1 MPRQSGS
8 AQLAEYDIR
17 VTPSD
22 QLPITREQIV
32 DSDLN
37 ASEVVIVAEEG
48 GTPQLRLHYHIYVKA
63 KLSETKLRH
72 ICSKIGRATDEVK
85 GNAVFSIRKAHSQS
99 IGYIVKGRNIL
110 YHNQSQTLI
119 DQYFKQSEEYRK
131 SKENEKKSAF
141 RKNEKTLADIL
152 KEVEVD
158 CNSTAESVVIEV
170 LKIYHKLGMK
180 FPSRSSLETATMT
193 ALYPHRPIEVES
205 FYCRNLFSWR

>member
-1 MPRQSGS
+1 MPRKSGS

-22 QLPITREQIV
+22 QLPITKEQIV

-37 ASEVVIVAEEG
+37 DSEVVLVAEEG

-63 KLSETKLRH
+63 KLSETKLRA
-72 ICSKIGRATDEVK
+72 ICSKLGRATDEVK
-85 GNAVFSIRKAHSQS
+85 GNAVFSIRKAHPQS
-99 IGYIVKGRNIL
+99 IGYIVKGRNIV

-119 DQYFKQSEEYRK
+119 DQYYKQSEEYRK
-131 SKENEKKSAF
+131 SKENERKSAF

-158 CNSTAESVVIEV
+158 CNSTAQSVVIEV

-180 FPSRSSLETATMT
+180 FPPRSSLETATMT
-193 ALYPHRPIEVES
+193 ALYPHRPSEVES
-205 FYCRNLFSWR
+205 FYCRNLFSWK